1 MNIKEKLTCKYC
13 HEILE
18 KPINLNCCAK
28 KICKQH
34 IDNLLNGNS
43 SNKFSCPLCKQENA
57 NQNLNCDELVE
68 SLIEMD
74 LHKFKLDPK
83 YEIGFNNLKSEIEI
97 LENILKHPEN
107 IIDKEISEL
116 KKQVNL
122 DRDNN
127 ANMNDL
133 IQQLESYEK
142 KFKAEYKTKIDFEK
156 YNQLLESVRKQLK
169 EVEKCLNLFSVENN
183 VRDEKNNKY
192 FTSTNKKNK
201 I

>member
-13 HEILE
+13 HEILK

-43 SNKFSCPLCKQENA
+43 SNKFSCPLCKQENT

-68 SLIEMD
+68 SLIEMG
-74 LHKFKLDPK
+74 LHEFKLDPK
-83 YEIGFNNLKSEIEI
+83 FENAFNNLKSKIEI
-97 LENILKHPEN
+97 LEKILRDPEN
-107 IIDKEISEL
+107 FIDKEMSEL
-116 KKQVNL
+116 KRQVNL

-127 ANMNDL
+127 ASNDL

-142 KFKAEYKTKIDFEK
+142 KFKAEYKTNIDFEK
-156 YNQLLESVRKQLK
+156 NNQLLESARNQLK
-169 EVEKCLNLFSVENN
+169 EIEKCLNLFSVENN
-183 VRDEKNNKY
+183 VRDEKIVK
-192 FTSTNKKNK
+192 FKK
-201 I
+201 